1 MLYQADDVQNH
12 LCHLV
17 PCVQKDSLKP
27 VPSTRAA
34 TTRFQSSYKQ
44 VIGCFIFQSRDK
56 MFAVCFLSYFPQ
68 WEITLQDI
76 DNCSLD
82 AGRIDA

>member
-1 MLYQADDVQNH
+1 MLYQADDIQNH
-12 LCHLV
+12 LHQLV
-17 PCVQKDSLKP
+17 LCVQKDSLIP

-34 TTRFQSSYKQ
+34 TPRFQSSYKQ
-44 VIGCFIFQSRDK
+44 VVTCFIFQSRYK
-56 MFAVCFLSYFPQ
+56 MLAVCFLSYFPQ

-82 AGRIDA
+82 AGRIGA

>member
-1 MLYQADDVQNH
+1 MLYQADDIQNH

-17 PCVQKDSLKP
+17 PCVQKNSLIP

-34 TTRFQSSYKQ
+34 TPRFQSSYKH
-44 VIGCFIFQSRDK
+44 VVGCFIFQSRDK

-82 AGRIDA
+82 AGRIHA